1 MPYIPYINIHLPSC
15 LDSKISK
22 DFRDYKYLISLAWVI
37 SMLNDPNIDSPAN
50 VDAAKEFRDNRSAWE
65 NRVKKLVLQ
74 SMDEV

>member
-1 MPYIPYINIHLPSC
+1 MEQILVS
-15 LDSKISK
+15 
-22 DFRDYKYLISLAWVI
+22 VI

-74 SMDEV
+74 SMDDI